1 MRAKLLGHPAKRG
14 APKSPQIPLFSN
26 HKRVSSS
33 IGRASVSKTECWGF
47 ESLLACHFSVTLSQR
62 MKFLEHFKIIGDSWI
77 ASGIVYAIALVVI
90 IVLIKNLAKV
100 SSFVGEVKGE
110 LRKAS
115 WPWDSD
121 PKARGFKKYKELVD
135 STIVVLIAVI
145 LLAGFVQIWD
155 FLQVFVVGFLTDLF
169 V

>member
-1 MRAKLLGHPAKRG
+1 
-14 APKSPQIPLFSN
+14 
-26 HKRVSSS
+26 
-33 IGRASVSKTECWGF
+33 
-47 ESLLACHFSVTLSQR
+47 
-62 MKFLEHFKIIGDSWI
+62 MKFLEYIKIYDNWI
-77 ASGIVYAIALVVI
+77 VTGIVYAIALLLL
-90 IVLIKNLAKV
+90 IVLIRNLAKV

-155 FLQVFVVGFLTDLF
+155 FLQVYVVGQLTKFFL
-169 V
+169 